1 MKIKIYAIGKIK
13 DFYKVGVD
21 EYIKRLFNYAQV
33 EVVELKDE
41 PIPDRPSESE
51 ILKAKKLEG
60 SRVLASIKDKEYLI
74 ALDLNKKE
82 MTSEEFA
89 SYINKKL
96 ESNGAHISFVIGGS
110 YGLSDELRQRVN
122 DSVSLSSLTFP
133 HQLARLILLEQLFR
147 VFKILNNE
155 TYHK

>member
-13 DFYKVGVD
+13 DFYKLGCD
-21 EYIKRLFNYAQV
+21 EYIKRLSSYTQM

-51 ILKAKKLEG
+51 IFKAKKLEG
-60 SRVLASIKDKEYLI
+60 SRVLSCLKEKEYLI

-82 MTSEEFA
+82 MSSEDFA
-89 SYINKKL
+89 KYLNNKL
-96 ESNGAHISFVIGGS
+96 VSNGANISFVIGGS
-110 YGLSDELRQRVN
+110 YGLSDELKARVN
-122 DSVSLSSLTFP
+122 DSVSLSSLTLP
-133 HQLARLILLEQLFR
+133 HQLARLVLLEQIFR
-147 VFKILNNE
+147 AFKILNNE